1 MTRERKRCPGQ
12 RSRWRRR
19 LSWPRAPGE
28 EEREREGLSPP
39 YRSPTPPKSN
49 VYEALSVFSHSSTCN
64 PKGRGPCLHR
74 APGRER
80 VPRQFPSVYFC
91 GWSETRGLDARRKA
105 AFAGLGSK
113 VHHRAVQ
120 FLRRP
125 HDLCWLRIPCRQ
137 LSARRLRS
145 LRVTKEAQAEPG
157 PSTACTKQ
165 SAQSHSQSVFARG
178 LNGGGGDDVP
188 AVLGE

>member
-80 VPRQFPSVYFC
+80 VPRQFQFC
-91 GWSETRGLDARRKA
+91 FRFLWLVGDARARCSAEGCIRRPGEQSTPPRGAVSEA
-105 AFAGLGSK
+105 AGFMLAPYPLPPTFRPPPTITSRDERSTGRAWAEHRL
-113 VHHRAVQ
+113 HEAERAVA
-120 FLRRP
+120 L
-125 HDLCWLRIPCRQ
+125 
-137 LSARRLRS
+137 AERLRP
-145 LRVTKEAQAEPG
+145 RPKW
-157 PSTACTKQ
+157 
-165 SAQSHSQSVFARG
+165 RRRR
-178 LNGGGGDDVP
+178 
-188 AVLGE
+188 